1 MRYLEEARKAYE
13 GLDRYAD
20 IAPAQEGQ
28 SNYLAADPATRAAQM
43 DALTEF
49 QNQYRQG
56 GLNAIDRFNAANRQ
70 GAQEQTFQN
79 RLAQKQGIAGVYGAQ
94 AGQKNADADYT
105 QRRFAG
111 LGEGLDA
118 AGKVIPG
125 MPEGLF

>member
-1 MRYLEEARKAYE
+1 VAACTS
-13 GLDRYAD
+13 
-20 IAPAQEGQ
+20 GQ
-28 SNYLAADPATRAAQM
+28 IGFLGP
-43 DALTEF
+43 LTGPVAFLGKE
-49 QNQYRQG
+49 QG
-56 GLNAIDRFNAANRQ
+56 NWAKYSLDRFNAANRQ